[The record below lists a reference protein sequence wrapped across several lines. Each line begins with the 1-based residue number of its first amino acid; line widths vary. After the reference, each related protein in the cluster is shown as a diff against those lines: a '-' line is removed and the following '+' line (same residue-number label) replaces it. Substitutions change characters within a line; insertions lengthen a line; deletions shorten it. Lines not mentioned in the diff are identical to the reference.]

1 MKNTSLNSI
10 GDKIQS
16 LKIKNKSKFIS
27 NNTKEVKTINV
38 NFEEL
43 DNKIFDYIIKLR
55 KNLFDITPKENLR
68 KLSFIKN
75 NDKNLNLN
83 LPSITSIPFEF
94 SIDTYNIIEYIF
106 TKKIKNKNEILYI
119 QHFLTNFK
127 HFISELNKTRLL
139 YNTNLLLSQISKY
152 MKMMKLLP
160 NQLLFRY
167 GDKGDKFY
175 FLFSGQV
182 AIIVPKEIQ
191 IKVNY
196 DEYINHLNKLFSLKE
211 YGLVLKIIE
220 ENISKFNSFEVLE
233 YKNLILDL
241 LNKKTNEKEF
251 SKKNFSFDNKLMN
264 KDNNNKIKLNSSQ
277 LYKEIITIEDYLNSV
292 LPNLEDKNEEE
303 ENLINKNYK
312 NKKVTF
318 QNEKKVRNL
327 ILDLPNR
334 KKKKLITLYIYY
346 QIGILNQFSTF
357 GDIALGASSSNRTA
371 TIICLE
377 QTSLGHIENKIYS
390 NCIKKNFDVLR
401 FKNISLIR
409 KIPLFQDLSID
420 KFNEKYFNDFH
431 LHIYK
436 RGEIIF
442 NQLDKRKKIYLIKEG
457 EIELSMRGSI
467 KDLNKI
473 ISEFNPDDILI
484 RNRLIRNQKF
494 EDDFLAK
501 FYNNDNEIN
510 FWKISYLFPCDI
522 FGLDDC
528 IFGDKYFISAICKTE
543 NALIYEID
551 IEFFLNMINEKN
563 VYNNYIN
570 YVNSKKSQMIKRLQY
585 IRQNI
590 INFKYFDKETYSLDF
605 PEIKRKRNLNLNMN
619 TIKKDFN
626 EKILF
631 LKKKEIKRKK
641 DKNETEDISSINIK
655 FNNFSPLK
663 NKKHMT
669 QNTTDNSSIH
679 SPQHLSLTNTFNQ
692 AKNKINTSKKYISK
706 IKIKNNNKKE
716 INIINR
722 NSIDLLNNQKLLSNK
737 SSDINSNEKEKY
749 HSSLTTYIKNVKKAK
764 LKRPKIDIFSEFMFQ
779 LSKTDF
785 TKNKNSYNNNSDDDN
800 TVDFLAFDS
809 LIQNKFNLSQKK
821 NIMLKNIKTK
831 KRQKS
836 VLGFK
841 GGKLKS
847 IYKNYIVKE

>member
-1 MKNTSLNSI
+1 
-10 GDKIQS
+10 
-16 LKIKNKSKFIS
+16 
-27 NNTKEVKTINV
+27 
-38 NFEEL
+38 
-43 DNKIFDYIIKLR
+43 
-55 KNLFDITPKENLR
+55 
-68 KLSFIKN
+68 
-75 NDKNLNLN
+75 
-83 LPSITSIPFEF
+83 
-94 SIDTYNIIEYIF
+94 
-106 TKKIKNKNEILYI
+106 
-119 QHFLTNFK
+119 
-127 HFISELNKTRLL
+127 
-139 YNTNLLLSQISKY
+139 
-152 MKMMKLLP
+152 
-160 NQLLFRY
+160 
-167 GDKGDKFY
+167 
-175 FLFSGQV
+175 
-182 AIIVPKEIQ
+182 
-191 IKVNY
+191 
-196 DEYINHLNKLFSLKE
+196 
-211 YGLVLKIIE
+211 
-220 ENISKFNSFEVLE
+220 
-233 YKNLILDL
+233 
-241 LNKKTNEKEF
+241 
-251 SKKNFSFDNKLMN
+251 
-264 KDNNNKIKLNSSQ
+264 
-277 LYKEIITIEDYLNSV
+277 
-292 LPNLEDKNEEE
+292 
-303 ENLINKNYK
+303 
-312 NKKVTF
+312 
-318 QNEKKVRNL
+318 
-327 ILDLPNR
+327 
-334 KKKKLITLYIYY
+334 
-346 QIGILNQFSTF
+346 
-357 GDIALGASSSNRTA
+357 
-371 TIICLE
+371 
-377 QTSLGHIENKIYS
+377 
-390 NCIKKNFDVLR
+390 
-401 FKNISLIR
+401 
-409 KIPLFQDLSID
+409 
-420 KFNEKYFNDFH
+420 
-431 LHIYK
+431 
-436 RGEIIF
+436 
-442 NQLDKRKKIYLIKEG
+442 
-457 EIELSMRGSI
+457 MRGSI

-473 ISEFNPDDILI
+473 I
-484 RNRLIRNQKF
+484 

-528 IFGDKYFISAICKTE
+528 IFGDKYFISAICETE

-551 IEFFLNMINEKN
+551 IEFFLNMINEKS

-570 YVNSKKSQMIKRLQY
+570 YVNSKKSQMIKRLQQ

-605 PEIKRKRNLNLNMN
+605 PEIEIKIKRNLNLNMN

>member
-16 LKIKNKSKFIS
+16 LKIKNKSKFIN

-220 ENISKFNSFEVLE
+220 ENVSKFNSFEVLE

-241 LNKKTNEKEF
+241 LNKKANEKEF

-303 ENLINKNYK
+303 ENSINKNHK

-318 QNEKKVRNL
+318 QNEQKVRNL

-334 KKKKLITLYIYY
+334 KKK
-346 QIGILNQFSTF
+346 N
-357 GDIALGASSSNRTA
+357 
-371 TIICLE
+371 
-377 QTSLGHIENKIYS
+377 
-390 NCIKKNFDVLR
+390 
-401 FKNISLIR
+401 
-409 KIPLFQDLSID
+409 
-420 KFNEKYFNDFH
+420 
-431 LHIYK
+431 
-436 RGEIIF
+436 
-442 NQLDKRKKIYLIKEG
+442 
-457 EIELSMRGSI
+457 
-467 KDLNKI
+467 
-473 ISEFNPDDILI
+473 
-484 RNRLIRNQKF
+484 
-494 EDDFLAK
+494 
-501 FYNNDNEIN
+501 
-510 FWKISYLFPCDI
+510 
-522 FGLDDC
+522 
-528 IFGDKYFISAICKTE
+528 
-543 NALIYEID
+543 
-551 IEFFLNMINEKN
+551 
-563 VYNNYIN
+563 
-570 YVNSKKSQMIKRLQY
+570 
-585 IRQNI
+585 
-590 INFKYFDKETYSLDF
+590 
-605 PEIKRKRNLNLNMN
+605 
-619 TIKKDFN
+619 
-626 EKILF
+626 
-631 LKKKEIKRKK
+631 
-641 DKNETEDISSINIK
+641 
-655 FNNFSPLK
+655 
-663 NKKHMT
+663 
-669 QNTTDNSSIH
+669 
-679 SPQHLSLTNTFNQ
+679 
-692 AKNKINTSKKYISK
+692 
-706 IKIKNNNKKE
+706 
-716 INIINR
+716 
-722 NSIDLLNNQKLLSNK
+722 
-737 SSDINSNEKEKY
+737 
-749 HSSLTTYIKNVKKAK
+749 
-764 LKRPKIDIFSEFMFQ
+764 
-779 LSKTDF
+779 
-785 TKNKNSYNNNSDDDN
+785 
-800 TVDFLAFDS
+800 
-809 LIQNKFNLSQKK
+809 
-821 NIMLKNIKTK
+821 
-831 KRQKS
+831 
-836 VLGFK
+836 
-841 GGKLKS
+841 
-847 IYKNYIVKE
+847 